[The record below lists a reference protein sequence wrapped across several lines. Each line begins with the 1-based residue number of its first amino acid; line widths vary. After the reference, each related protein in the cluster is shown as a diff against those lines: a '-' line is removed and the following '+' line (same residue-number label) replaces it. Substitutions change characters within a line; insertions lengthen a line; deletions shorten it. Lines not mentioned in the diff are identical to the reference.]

1 MRRSTELDTLKDL
14 ISECACDQM
23 DDAYS
28 DDEQMHDDR
37 IASFETG
44 YEFGQDD
51 ATEDDDEGYDYDY
64 NEEMQMVLG
73 NLFMLAGRAITLH
86 DMLEN
91 VQDVPEW
98 CQEKIAVMDS
108 MMGSVFDFLT
118 YDHMNEAKKG
128 KSVQKRKYKG
138 KEYKASAAMIQAI
151 RKGADYDELKK
162 MAAGWATNPD
172 AVVTAAKIV
181 ATGEP
186 EHGPRDEET
195 RRKIQAS
202 RPGGKSGKQK
212 KV

>member
-1 MRRSTELDTLKDL
+1 
-14 ISECACDQM
+14 
-23 DDAYS
+23 
-28 DDEQMHDDR
+28 MHGDR

-44 YEFGQDD
+44 YEFGQED
-51 ATEDDDEGYDYDY
+51 AMEDDHGGYDYDH

-73 NLFMLAGRAITLH
+73 NLFMLAGRALTLH

-91 VQDVPEW
+91 VEDVPEW

-128 KSVQKRKYKG
+128 KAVQKRKYQG
-138 KEYKASAAMIQAI
+138 KEYKASASMIQAI
-151 RKGADYDELKK
+151 RNGADYDELKK

-172 AVVTAAKIV
+172 AVVAAAKIV

-186 EHGPRDEET
+186 EKGSKTPKKRS
-195 RRKIQAS
+195 K
-202 RPGGKSGKQK
+202 KS
-212 KV
+212 